1 MEEHI
6 QVAIGSILGDGNLK
20 QLSKRAKASQLYVS
34 QHSSKLP
41 YLEWLHERLGGGFA
55 MNPIKPKKGYEQH
68 YFMTKP
74 EKGLG
79 YLMEKFYPKGKKI
92 IPDDI
97 GDLLKYSLSLAV
109 WYMDDGTLDRRSKY
123 HYNALIATYGFSF
136 DGCERLSEAL
146 HKNFGL
152 EVSVTKCKM
161 RDKVYPRMYVKSNS
175 MVSFISL
182 IKPHIHPIFEY
193 KVKPNRDL

>member
-1 MEEHI
+1 MEKHI

-20 QLSKRAKASQLYVS
+20 QLSKRAEASQLYVS

-79 YLMEKFYPKGKKI
+79 CLMEKFYPKGKKI
-92 IPDDI
+92 IPEDI
-97 GDLLKYSLSLAV
+97 SDLLRHPLSLAV
-109 WYMDDGTLDRRSKY
+109 WYMDDGTLDKRSKY

-136 DGCERLSEAL
+136 GGCERLSETL

-161 RDKVYPRMYVKSNS
+161 RSKIYPRLYVKSRS
-175 MVSFISL
+175 MDSFISL
-182 IKPHIHPIFEY
+182 IKPYTHPIFEY
-193 KVKPNRDL
+193 KIKSN

>member
-20 QLSKRAKASQLYVS
+20 QLSKKGKASQLYVS

-41 YLEWLHERLGGGFA
+41 YLEWLHERLGEGFA

-79 YLMEKFYPKGKKI
+79 YLMEKFYPEGKKI
-92 IPDDI
+92 IPEDI
-97 GDLLKYSLSLAV
+97 SDLLIHPLSLAV
-109 WYMDDGTLDRRSKY
+109 WYMDDGTLDKRSKY

-136 DGCERLSEAL
+136 KGCERLSEAL

-161 RDKVYPRMYVKSNS
+161 RDVIYPRLYVKSES
-175 MVSFISL
+175 MDDFVSL

-193 KVKPNRDL
+193 KIKPN